1 MIRTLFFAGN
11 ALLFP
16 DIGKVPTPL
25 SERGFTGRAGA
36 GSARV
41 IRTLFSAGNALLS
54 PDIGK
59 VPPLSERGLCRV
71 ALLAELPER
80 ASQL

>member
-1 MIRTLFFAGN
+1 
-11 ALLFP
+11 
-16 DIGKVPTPL
+16 
-25 SERGFTGRAGA
+25 
-36 GSARV
+36 V